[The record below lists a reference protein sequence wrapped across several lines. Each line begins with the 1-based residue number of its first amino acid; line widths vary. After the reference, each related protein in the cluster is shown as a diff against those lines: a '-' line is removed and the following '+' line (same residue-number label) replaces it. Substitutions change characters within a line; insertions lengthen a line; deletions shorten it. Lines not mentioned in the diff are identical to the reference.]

1 MDQREYLFCSVEF
14 CAAKDAANRYFEQQ
28 FWRVS
33 EGVLERIRLIVDR
46 IVRYAKYFL
55 SMRNMEPEM
64 NIDKVVVRSR
74 SLVRDTR
81 GANLVE
87 YIILVGVVA
96 IIGIVAFGKFG
107 GTVSKKIDNQADT
120 VQNDIPTK

>member
-1 MDQREYLFCSVEF
+1 
-14 CAAKDAANRYFEQQ
+14 
-28 FWRVS
+28 
-33 EGVLERIRLIVDR
+33 
-46 IVRYAKYFL
+46 
-55 SMRNMEPEM
+55 M
-64 NIDKVVVRSR
+64 NIDKVVLRSR

>member
-1 MDQREYLFCSVEF
+1 
-14 CAAKDAANRYFEQQ
+14 
-28 FWRVS
+28 
-33 EGVLERIRLIVDR
+33 
-46 IVRYAKYFL
+46 
-55 SMRNMEPEM
+55 M

-107 GTVSKKIDNQADT
+107 GNVSEKVGQQADT
-120 VQNDIPTK
+120 VKNDIPTK